1 MQAGGDMEFDLWNTL
16 GLSPRTGMAAVLGA
30 LVFAGLLALR
40 IFWRNRSESRPAR
53 GLSLDD

>member
-1 MQAGGDMEFDLWNTL
+1 MAFDLWNVL
-16 GLSPRTGMAAVLGA
+16 GVSPRTGMAAVLGA

-40 IFWRNRSESRPAR
+40 IFWSNRSESRPSR